1 MAHITLGGSPITTVG
16 NLPAIGAQAPDFR
29 LVDKSLADRRL
40 RDWSGKVKILNI
52 VPSLDTSVC
61 ALSAKKFDAEVSK
74 LDGVVVLTISCDLP
88 FAQDRFCKTE
98 GVSNIV
104 FLSQMRDRSF
114 GRDYGVE
121 VLDGPLAGVLSRS
134 VVVVGADDKV
144 RYVEQVPEIKQEPDY
159 VKALAAAKAAL

>member
-1 MAHITLGGSPITTVG
+1 
-16 NLPAIGAQAPDFR
+16 
-29 LVDKSLADRRL
+29 
-40 RDWSGKVKILNI
+40 
-52 VPSLDTSVC
+52 
-61 ALSAKKFDAEVSK
+61 
-74 LDGVVVLTISCDLP
+74 VVLTISCDLP